1 MSNMVKVYFYY
12 PLKDRLAV
20 DLFRD
25 SLMTQFSYLECGEL
39 IDHLVND
46 HPLPHFEIS
55 CPEHRIESLALQLEP
70 VSEQFSIRI
79 DLDPVKW
86 LGRRL

>member
-1 MSNMVKVYFYY
+1 MSNLTKVYFYY

-25 SLMTQFSYLECGEL
+25 SLITQYSYLECGSL
-39 IDHLVND
+39 VDHLIND
-46 HPLPHFEIS
+46 HPLPQFEIL
-55 CPEHRIESLALQLEP
+55 CPEEHIDTLISQLEP

-79 DLDPVKW
+79 DQDPVKW
-86 LGRRL
+86 LGRKL